1 MMAERSAGT
10 EAVRGFEAAA
20 DGAGWSYEGPLTF
33 SEAGRVLIAAHALPL
48 PRDGRI
54 DLDRL
59 GAFDSAAVAVLVALA
74 RRAAGEGRTLR
85 FEGLPRGLRA
95 LATLYGVEEILA
107 G

>member
-1 MMAERSAGT
+1 MMAERSAGA
-10 EAVRGFEAAA
+10 EPARGFEAAA
-20 DGAGWSYEGPLTF
+20 DDSGWSYEGPLTF
-33 SEAGRVLIAAHALPL
+33 GEAGRVLTAAHALPL
-48 PRDGRI
+48 PRNGRV

-74 RRAAGEGRTLR
+74 RRAEREGRALR
-85 FEGLPRGLRA
+85 FEGLPGGLRA